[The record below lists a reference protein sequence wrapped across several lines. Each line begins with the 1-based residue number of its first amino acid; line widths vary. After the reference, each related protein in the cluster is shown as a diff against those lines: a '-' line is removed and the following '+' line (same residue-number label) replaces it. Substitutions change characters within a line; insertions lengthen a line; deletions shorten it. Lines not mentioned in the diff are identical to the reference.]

1 MVMLRFAVAETGV
14 GVSLSVT
21 LAVKLYGP
29 AVVGVPVIA
38 PVLVFRL
45 RPVGRL
51 PALMLQVY
59 GPTPPDEASVWL
71 YAVLA
76 IPLTSDDVV
85 TVNAAGGFTVTVN
98 CWLDV
103 NGGLAESFTF
113 TVNVPLPPVGVPEIV
128 TELLVLDP
136 MVIPAG
142 RVPEDMLHANGL
154 LPPLMLIVAE

>member
-51 PALMLQVY
+51 PALMLHTY
-59 GPTPPDEASVWL
+59 GPTPPDDANAWL

-76 IPLTSDDVV
+76 MPLTREAVV
-85 TVNAAGGFTVTVN
+85 TANACGGFTVTVS
-98 CWLDV
+98 CWLEV
-103 NGGLAESFTF
+103 IAGLAESFTF
-113 TVNVPLPPVGVPEIV
+113 TVNVPFPPVGVPEIV

-136 MVIPAG
+136 IVMPAG
-142 RVPEDMLHANGL
+142 SVPEDMLHANGL